1 MTRLPDAILS
11 LKSHKVDAVVIEKP
25 VAEAYLKQNKELT
38 LASVKFN
45 EDKKSTVIAIPKDSP
60 EVMAHINK
68 SIKDVKDHNLIDK
81 YMDKASKEMSDDGNF
96 LLNMAVSSLKV

>member
-1 MTRLPDAILS
+1 M
-11 LKSHKVDAVVIEKP
+11 K
-25 VAEAYLKQNKELT
+25 
-38 LASVKFN
+38 
-45 EDKKSTVIAIPKDSP
+45 DKKSTVIAIPKDSP

>member
-1 MTRLPDAILS
+1 
-11 LKSHKVDAVVIEKP
+11 
-25 VAEAYLKQNKELT
+25 
-38 LASVKFN
+38 
-45 EDKKSTVIAIPKDSP
+45 
-60 EVMAHINK
+60 MAHINK